1 MGTRALGFLKVFS
14 RGDFPLSQWE
24 VVEMWRS
31 DILRGKNEHFLAW
44 CYWYEGTFAMID
56 RCVAAKEGKWWK
68 LHCSR
73 SPQIHASPP
82 KKSITRFR
90 LPFLFAHR
98 SQTVICIAA
107 VGQKQQRF
115 CDLLPIL
122 WPTKM
127 AVSSKY
133 WHCPITICHHRKDG
147 CNVLNDPHRSIC
159 HQLSWFKVIEETHD
173 VEVLIQHTQKCH
185 WHS

>member
-1 MGTRALGFLKVFS
+1 MGTRVVGVSKLFREISPAINERLLKCE
-14 RGDFPLSQWE
+14 GA
-24 VVEMWRS
+24 
-31 DILRGKNEHFLAW
+31 I
-44 CYWYEGTFAMID
+44 YWG
-56 RCVAAKEGKWWK
+56 GKWTFPGLIWRYF
-68 LHCSR
+68 SNDR
-73 SPQIHASPP
+73 SLCGCKGRKMMKTSLQWFPSDSCLPP
-82 KKSITRFR
+82 KKSITPFR

-133 WHCPITICHHRKDG
+133 WHCPFAICHHRKDG
-147 CNVLNDPHRSIC
+147 CNVWNDPHRSIC
-159 HQLSWFKVIEETHD
+159 HQLSWFEGRGGDTWRRCSYPAQRGKNKE
-173 VEVLIQHTQKCH
+173 
-185 WHS
+185 